1 MKVVSGA
8 DMAKM
13 DKWAIEE
20 RRIPQLLLMENAGRA
35 VAAAA
40 WRHLDKDKNQVVIV
54 AGKGNNGGDGL
65 VAARH
70 LHQWG
75 ADVRLFLLCNPEDF
89 QGSARDN
96 WGFIESSEV
105 RWYVLKDKNSFY
117 PLKLCLETAAVAVDA
132 VLGNG
137 FRGSLQDNYLLA
149 VEAINKGRA
158 KVIAVDVPSGIDA
171 STGQVGNVAVM
182 AQETVTFAYG
192 KQGLYI
198 HPGRRHAGQ
207 VRVEDISIPREAVEL
222 LEEPAE
228 WVDKAYARALL
239 PEIKE
244 DSHKGSYG
252 HVFIVA
258 GSRGMT
264 GAAMLA
270 ARSAMRSGAGLV
282 TSALPDSLADGFDLA
297 FAEGMTLG
305 LPEDE
310 AKPGYLSVVAAGEI
324 ISREEKK
331 SVLLF
336 GPGLAREEAI
346 PLLLEEVLSHWQ
358 KPVVLDAGGL
368 WALAQNKEA
377 SLNFAGDLVLTP
389 HPGEL
394 AMLLDTTTEEIQ
406 KDRPAAARKA
416 AKEYGAIVVLKGSS
430 SLVAD
435 AQGRLYINSTG
446 NASLATAG
454 SGDVLAGALAAWIA
468 QGLPPRE
475 AALLAVY
482 LHGRAGDYLRETWGK
497 RGGLAGDVAEYLPL
511 ALKELVKE

>member
-1 MKVVSGA
+1 MKIVSGK

-13 DKWAIEE
+13 DRWAIEE

-40 WRHLDKDKNQVVIV
+40 WRHLTKDKNQVVVI

-75 ADVRLFLLCNPEDF
+75 ADLRLFLLGNPEEF
-89 QGSARDN
+89 QESARDN
-96 WGFIESSEV
+96 WGFIESSAI

-132 VLGNG
+132 ILGGG
-137 FRGSLQDNYLLA
+137 FHGDLRDNYLLA

-158 KVIAVDVPSGIDA
+158 RVIAVDVPSGIDPG
-171 STGQVGNVAVM
+171 TGQAGNIAVM
-182 AQETVTFAYG
+182 ARETITFAYG

-198 HPGRRHAGQ
+198 YPGRRHAGQ
-207 VRVEDISIPREAVEL
+207 VRVEDISIPKEAIDL
-222 LEEPAE
+222 LAEPAE
-228 WVDKAYARALL
+228 WVDSGFARTLL
-239 PEIKE
+239 PEIRE

-258 GSRGMT
+258 GSRGMM
-264 GAAMLA
+264 GAALLA
-270 ARSAMRSGAGLV
+270 ARGAMRGGGGIV
-282 TSALPDSLADGFDLA
+282 TSALPDSLADGFNLA

-305 LPEDE
+305 LPED
-310 AKPGYLSVVAAGEI
+310 KPGYLSLGAAQEI
-324 ISREEKK
+324 LNQESGK

-336 GPGLAREEAI
+336 GPGLAREETI
-346 PLLLEEVLSHWQ
+346 PLLLEEVLNGWRQ
-358 KPVVLDAGGL
+358 PAVLDAGGL

-377 SLNFAGDLVLTP
+377 ARGFDGGLVLTP

-394 AMLLDTTTEEIQ
+394 AMLLDTTAEEIQ
-406 KDRPAAARKA
+406 KDRCAAARRA
-416 AKEYGAIVVLKGSS
+416 AKEYGAVVVLKGAS
-430 SLVAD
+430 SLIAD
-435 AQGRLYINSTG
+435 PQGRLYINSTG
-446 NASLATAG
+446 GVSLATAG
-454 SGDVLAGALAAWIA
+454 SGDVLAGAVAAWIA

-475 AALLAVY
+475 AAVLAVY
-482 LHGRAGDYLRETWGK
+482 LHGRAGDYLRETWGE
-497 RGGLAGDVAEYLPL
+497 RGGLAGEIADNLPL
-511 ALKELVKE
+511 ALKELVRE